1 MIKLLV
7 GKVIDFFYPPFRKI
21 FDKQTFSYLACGGF
35 NTSLDIFLF
44 FIAYNYIL
52 HQQPVHLGI
61 VTVSPYV
68 GAFLMSF
75 VITFPLGFILSS
87 SVVFTNSDLK
97 RKTQLF
103 RYFVLIAACLLLN
116 YIFIKLFVEYFHV
129 FPTIAKVYTTVIVV
143 IFSYIT
149 QKNFTFK
156 KTASKEVTV

>member
-1 MIKLLV
+1 
-7 GKVIDFFYPPFRKI
+7 
-21 FDKQTFSYLACGGF
+21 
-35 NTSLDIFLF
+35 
-44 FIAYNYIL
+44 
-52 HQQPVHLGI
+52 
-61 VTVSPYV
+61 
-68 GAFLMSF
+68 

-103 RYFVLIAACLLLN
+103 RYFVLIAVCLLLN

-156 KTASKEVTV
+156 KTARKEVAV